1 MFKSFF
7 NQVRS
12 NSEEVRS
19 DVSAQPTNLICSHRE
34 HLTYYLLL
42 ITYSLEFFLQK
53 ISGGPKWTRYCGRL
67 YSASLREIVSF
78 LPRHFDNF

>member
-42 ITYSLEFFLQK
+42 ITYSLEFFSK
-53 ISGGPKWTRYCGRL
+53 
-67 YSASLREIVSF
+67 
-78 LPRHFDNF
+78 NFWWAKVDSVLW